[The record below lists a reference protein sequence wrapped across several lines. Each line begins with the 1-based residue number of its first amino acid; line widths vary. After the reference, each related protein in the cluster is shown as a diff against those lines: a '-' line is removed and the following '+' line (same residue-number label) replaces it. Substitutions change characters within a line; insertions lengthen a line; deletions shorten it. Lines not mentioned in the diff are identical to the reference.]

1 MFLTNLLKGFDPVAN
16 LYKGLYSADA
26 LQPSDK

>member
-1 MFLTNLLKGFDPVAN
+1 MFLTNLLKGFDPVPN